1 MPASSQLLVVED
13 DATIAAWL
21 ATLFRRFGFSVGMAA
36 DGEVGLRMAR
46 ERRPD
51 VVLLDYHLPG
61 TDGGEVMRE
70 LRRERPA
77 SELSIVMLSG
87 DAELDVDRLLDDG
100 VDAFVPKRADGLVV
114 LTTVQSVLENRVSA
128 ARAQAWA
135 AG

>member
-1 MPASSQLLVVED
+1 MAPASHLLVVED
-13 DATIAAWL
+13 DPTVAVWL
-21 ATLFRRFGFSVGMAA
+21 ATLFRRFGFSVGVA
-36 DGEVGLRMAR
+36 DNGLLGIRMAR

-51 VVLLDYHLPG
+51 VVVLDYNLPG
-61 TDGGEVMRE
+61 ANGGEVMAA

-87 DAELDVDRLLDDG
+87 EAELDVDGLLEAG
-100 VDAFVPKRADGLVV
+100 VDAFLPKHADGLVV

-135 AG
+135 AA

>member
-21 ATLFRRFGFSVGMAA
+21 ATLFRRFGFAVGMAG
-36 DGEVGLRMAR
+36 DGVVGLRMAR

-51 VVLLDYHLPG
+51 VVVLDYHLPG
-61 TDGGEVMRE
+61 TNGGEVLRA

-87 DAELDVDRLLDDG
+87 DAELDVDQLLDDG